1 VKKSAR
7 NSLSGNKPSKKV
19 KIKLKKTD
27 SIDGTKVLE
36 ALSKYNDI
44 DVEDNSFSNFKYS
57 INTSPL
63 NLNSPGN
70 IGLGMTM
77 NETSNF
83 SHSQLSVSEPVAK
96 NFRSKS
102 NS

>member
-1 VKKSAR
+1 M
-7 NSLSGNKPSKKV
+7 

-44 DVEDNSFSNFKYS
+44 DIEGDSFSNFKNS
-57 INTSPL
+57 INDHSV
-63 NLNSPGN
+63 NVNSPAHYP
-70 IGLGMTM
+70 IG
-77 NETSNF
+77 TSLHESATF
-83 SHSQLSVSEPVAK
+83 SNNQLSLGDPVAK